1 MRIVL
6 LTQDEPFYLA
16 PNLDT
21 LLKGIPDHSQVV
33 ACVLFDASP
42 FGGRSSFLSKLAL
55 TLHVFGVRFFLRY
68 SLRFL
73 LDRLT
78 PGKRV
83 RRVLRRHHVPILRL
97 GQGVNH
103 SDSLALIEG
112 FRPDL
117 LVSIAGNEIF
127 KAPLIKLA
135 PKGCLNVHTAL
146 LPDYRGLLPTFWAMK
161 NEERQ
166 TGVSVF
172 FVDRGIDSGPI
183 LLQQAVEIGDKTLEE
198 LIRCTK
204 ELGIKLTIEAVN
216 RIHRGDCP
224 LIRNDISKGRYY
236 SFPTREDV
244 KEFYARGKKFY

>member
-1 MRIVL
+1 
-6 LTQDEPFYLA
+6 
-16 PNLDT
+16 
-21 LLKGIPDHSQVV
+21 
-33 ACVLFDASP
+33 
-42 FGGRSSFLSKLAL
+42 
-55 TLHVFGVRFFLRY
+55 
-68 SLRFL
+68 
-73 LDRLT
+73 
-78 PGKRV
+78 
-83 RRVLRRHHVPILRL
+83 
-97 GQGVNH
+97 VNH